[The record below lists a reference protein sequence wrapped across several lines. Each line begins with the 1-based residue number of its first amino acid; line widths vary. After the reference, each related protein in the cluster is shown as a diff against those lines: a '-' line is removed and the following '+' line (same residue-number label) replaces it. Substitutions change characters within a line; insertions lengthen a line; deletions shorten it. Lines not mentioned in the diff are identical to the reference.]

1 MSFNVVCSS
10 PNSVNLPLTHK
21 EKHIYDRRSLLD
33 IGNAYKHQLS
43 QAATEK
49 LRGLCLLLEPDLET
63 AASPT
68 DATRTRQRRKRCERG
83 RKRGKRGGIRARLRA
98 NPTRPALPTLMLS
111 NVRSLENKLDLIQL
125 SRSTQ
130 HEARD
135 CCVFVFTETWLN
147 NNIPDSAIQLH
158 GLNCYRADRDS
169 SLSGKTRGGDLCVYI
184 NKEWCNN
191 AAVISKHCS
200 SLVEFMFVKCR
211 PFYLPREF
219 TAIVIAAVYIP
230 PCANAKDALRE
241 LYSAISEQQTN
252 NPDGFF
258 IIAGDFNHANL
269 KTVLPKFYQHVN
281 FATRGN
287 NTLDFVYT
295 TGKNAYKAE
304 PRPHLGYSDHISV
317 MLIPAYRPLLKLAK
331 PVQKLITIWPNDATS
346 TLQDCFQCTDWNMFK
361 EAATY
366 NNHTDLHEYTET
378 VTAYIKKCIDDVTVT
393 KTITTRANQKPW
405 MTAEVRGLLKTRDE
419 AFRSGDKAASNSKS
433 QSVLWHQ
440 KCKTVICSKNQQSLH
455 RQQRHTEPVA
465 SHSDHHWLQ
474 APATGLWWGHI
485 PPRCTQPL
493 LFTVWNAEWHTCTK
507 TAHTSQR
514 PGALSV
520 SSRRK
525 EDPI

>member
-1 MSFNVVCSS
+1 
-10 PNSVNLPLTHK
+10 
-21 EKHIYDRRSLLD
+21 
-33 IGNAYKHQLS
+33 
-43 QAATEK
+43 
-49 LRGLCLLLEPDLET
+49 
-63 AASPT
+63 
-68 DATRTRQRRKRCERG
+68 
-83 RKRGKRGGIRARLRA
+83 
-98 NPTRPALPTLMLS
+98 
-111 NVRSLENKLDLIQL
+111 
-125 SRSTQ
+125 
-130 HEARD
+130 
-135 CCVFVFTETWLN
+135 
-147 NNIPDSAIQLH
+147 
-158 GLNCYRADRDS
+158 
-169 SLSGKTRGGDLCVYI
+169 
-184 NKEWCNN
+184 
-191 AAVISKHCS
+191 
-200 SLVEFMFVKCR
+200 MFVKCR

-295 TGKNAYKAE
+295 TGKTHTKLK

-317 MLIPAYRPLLKLAK
+317 MLIPAYRHFSSL
-331 PVQKLITIWPNDATS
+331 PNRFKNSSQFGQMMLPS

-419 AFRSGDKAASNSKS
+419 AFRSGDKSGPSK
-433 QSVLWHQ
+433 QQ
-440 KCKTVICSKNQQSLH
+440 EPIC
-455 RQQRHTEPVA
+455 PVA
-465 SHSDHHWLQ
+465 SKMQ
-474 APATGLWWGHI
+474 NGHMLKKSTI
-485 PPRCTQPL
+485 
-493 LFTVWNAEWHTCTK
+493 
-507 TAHTSQR
+507 TSQTAETHGACGKPFR
-514 PGALSV
+514 PSLTTSPRHRPVMRTHPSPMHSTTFIHGLKCRMTHLHKNCPHLPTTGALSV

>member
-1 MSFNVVCSS
+1 MAARSDAAAAPGPKDGAFMSLNVVCSS

-63 AASPT
+63 AAPPT

-111 NVRSLENKLDLIQL
+111 NFRSLENKLDLIQL

-158 GLNCYRADRDS
+158 GLNCYRANRDS
-169 SLSGKTRGGDLCVYI
+169 SLSGKTRGGGLCVYI

-219 TAIVIAAVYIP
+219 TAIVIVAVYIP
-230 PCANAKDALRE
+230 PCANTKDALRE
-241 LYSAISEQQTN
+241 LYSAISE
-252 NPDGFF
+252 
-258 IIAGDFNHANL
+258 
-269 KTVLPKFYQHVN
+269 
-281 FATRGN
+281 
-287 NTLDFVYT
+287 
-295 TGKNAYKAE
+295 
-304 PRPHLGYSDHISV
+304 
-317 MLIPAYRPLLKLAK
+317 
-331 PVQKLITIWPNDATS
+331 ITP
-346 TLQDCFQCTDWNMFK
+346 
-361 EAATY
+361 
-366 NNHTDLHEYTET
+366 
-378 VTAYIKKCIDDVTVT
+378 TA
-393 KTITTRANQKPW
+393 
-405 MTAEVRGLLKTRDE
+405 
-419 AFRSGDKAASNSKS
+419 F
-433 QSVLWHQ
+433 
-440 KCKTVICSKNQQSLH
+440 
-455 RQQRHTEPVA
+455 
-465 SHSDHHWLQ
+465 
-474 APATGLWWGHI
+474 
-485 PPRCTQPL
+485 
-493 LFTVWNAEWHTCTK
+493 
-507 TAHTSQR
+507 
-514 PGALSV
+514 
-520 SSRRK
+520 SS
-525 EDPI
+525 